1 MSYWQKKMYSLK
13 SLWIK
18 ASAKCINVNVKVWA
32 GPVNSCHCLKQGG
45 WDLHFLSTPSRS
57 HLRQCLGHT
66 CHSYALFFFTKVS
79 PRPVG
84 DTQLSHA
91 VKPIAPS
98 VQLIHQLI
106 RDTTHRQSHR
116 RKISSEIYLPVSA
129 ATIRIPVTLCQLLPN
144 VLKDEFND
152 CKQVNIYYLRLK

>member
-1 MSYWQKKMYSLK
+1 MHIEEIHKSFILLFALSYIQFIEQYPALSYWQKKMYSLK

-45 WDLHFLSTPSRS
+45 WDLHFLSNTIPESPQTVS
-57 HLRQCLGHT
+57 GPYLSLICLV
-66 CHSYALFFFTKVS
+66 FFTKVS

-91 VKPIAPS
+91 VTTYCPFSPTHPS
-98 VQLIHQLI
+98 IWSETRPTAKATDARSPPKFICRLVLLQLESL
-106 RDTTHRQSHR
+106 
-116 RKISSEIYLPVSA
+116 
-129 ATIRIPVTLCQLLPN
+129 
-144 VLKDEFND
+144 
-152 CKQVNIYYLRLK
+152 